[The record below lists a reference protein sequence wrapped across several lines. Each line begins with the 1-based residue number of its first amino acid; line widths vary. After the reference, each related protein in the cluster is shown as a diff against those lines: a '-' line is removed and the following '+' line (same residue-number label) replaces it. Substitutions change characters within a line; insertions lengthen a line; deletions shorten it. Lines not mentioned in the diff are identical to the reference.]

1 MQLGCRAVK
10 NRKFSENKGESD
22 GFSKIKRMKN
32 CAISD
37 AVAQLKL
44 KWRSFGGTF
53 EFGYMHFTKEGVT
66 RLRNV
71 AHFHN

>member
-10 NRKFSENKGESD
+10 NRKFIENRGESD

-37 AVAQLKL
+37 AVAQLKM
-44 KWRSFGGTF
+44 KWRSFGGTS
-53 EFGYMHFTKEGVT
+53 EFGYMHFT
-66 RLRNV
+66 NV
-71 AHFHN
+71 AVPRLQNVSHIRG